1 MNHSLDPESNPD
13 TFQASVGG
21 RRFAVSISVS
31 HAFVKPLRRFAN
43 FFTAISFGVLV
54 NILANLLTAHGIPWR
69 H

>member
-1 MNHSLDPESNPD
+1 MNHSPDPDSNSGI
-13 TFQASVGG
+13 FQASVGG

-31 HAFVKPLRRFAN
+31 RAFVKPLRRFAN

-54 NILANLLTAHGIPWR
+54 NILADLLTAHGIPWQ